1 MSAISSQITGV
12 SIMCS
17 PIVQAQIKENIKG
30 LCHCSL
36 LGELTGEFPCKGPVT
51 RKTKTFPFDD
61 LIMDFPQSTPNRH
74 NPLFPSEGEPK
85 RVFYELEVLPLFLY
99 VVQP

>member
-36 LGELTGEFPCKGPVT
+36 LGVLTGEFPT
-51 RKTKTFPFDD
+51 
-61 LIMDFPQSTPNRH
+61 
-74 NPLFPSEGEPK
+74 
-85 RVFYELEVLPLFLY
+85 
-99 VVQP
+99 